1 MLFAC
6 FICLLTS
13 RFLEILGME
22 RISNGFFTLGTVDLG
37 LMIAYVVGRY
47 TGNYPEFITFVDHYA
62 EVVWLFVSII
72 FVRCFLQ
79 SAGGGGGSEAVDK
92 EGTVAVVVAPLST
105 APGTADGGGKPSTT
119 PTLKNRRK
127 TVEHP

>member
-79 SAGGGGGSEAVDK
+79 STGCAGGSEVVDK

-105 APGTADGGGKPSTT
+105 APGTADGSGKPSTT

>member
-79 SAGGGGGSEAVDK
+79 NGGGGGGSEVVDK
-92 EGTVAVVVAPLST
+92 EGAVAAAVAPLSA
-105 APGTADGGGKPSTT
+105 APGTADGGGPPSTT

>member
-79 SAGGGGGSEAVDK
+79 NGGGGGGSEVVDK
-92 EGTVAVVVAPLST
+92 EGAVAAAVAPLST

-119 PTLKNRRK
+119 PSLKNRRK